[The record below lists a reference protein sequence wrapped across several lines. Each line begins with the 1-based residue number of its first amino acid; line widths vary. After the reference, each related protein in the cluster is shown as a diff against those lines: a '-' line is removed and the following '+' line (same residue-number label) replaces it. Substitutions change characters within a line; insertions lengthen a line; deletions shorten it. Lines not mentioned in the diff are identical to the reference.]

1 MIKYIKGDIFQ
12 STMQTLVNPVN
23 TVGVMGAGLAKQFA
37 EKYPKMAKEYAQY
50 GWSDSF
56 DVGCLWIY
64 RTDDKWI
71 LNFPTKTD
79 WHLPS
84 KLWYVELGL
93 KTFVDTY
100 EQEGVESVAFPKLG
114 CGLGKLRWLNIKRL
128 FELYLAAIDIPVEVY
143 I

>member
-1 MIKYIKGDIFQ
+1 MIEYIKGNIFQ
-12 STMQTLVNPVN
+12 STMQTLVCPVN

-37 EKYPKMAKEYAQY
+37 QKYPKMAKEYAQY
-50 GWSDSF
+50 TWSNSF

-79 WHLPS
+79 WHLLS
-84 KLWYVELGL
+84 KLWYIELGL

-100 EQEGVESVAFPKLG
+100 EQEEIESIAFPKLG
-114 CGLGKLRWLNIKRL
+114 CGLGGLQWPDVKEL
-128 FELYLAAIDIPVEVY
+128 FDEYLDSMDIPVEVY